1 MPQNIHKLALL
12 SLFRQHLMK
21 QVELLGS
28 DFSIEDH
35 NRHIG
40 FVDCW
45 ICVIILIQVWFWPAN
60 ISESWKKKKKR
71 FLSQSIPRENK
82 KSCFPILYSFY
93 HQKQLQSTVPACCLL
108 KELLDVLGAAAM
120 LTMNRDKCR
129 TSLRRRLI
137 TGYLFKTQQRLA
149 LAIKT
154 LYIQKKSTRNC

>member
-1 MPQNIHKLALL
+1 MPQNIHKLAFLCLL
-12 SLFRQHLMK
+12 RQHLMK
-21 QVELLGS
+21 QVKLLGS

-35 NRHIG
+35 NRHIS
-40 FVDCW
+40 FVDSW

-60 ISESWKKKKKR
+60 ISESWGKKDFWVRATLRKIKR
-71 FLSQSIPRENK
+71 VGLYSILN
-82 KSCFPILYSFY
+82 SFY

-120 LTMNRDKCR
+120 LTMNRDKGR

-154 LYIQKKSTRNC
+154 LYIQKKSIRNC